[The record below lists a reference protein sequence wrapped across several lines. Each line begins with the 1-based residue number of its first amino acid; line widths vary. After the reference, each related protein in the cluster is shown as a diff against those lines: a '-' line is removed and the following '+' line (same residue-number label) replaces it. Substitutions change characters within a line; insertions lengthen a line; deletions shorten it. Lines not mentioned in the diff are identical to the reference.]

1 MNPNVIL
8 NQLLSNAQ
16 INSNP
21 ILNNAVNMY
30 RNNDINGLKQ
40 LCENVCRERGLDINQ
55 ISSQIIS
62 QFK

>member
-21 ILNNAVNMY
+21 ILNNAFNMY

-55 ISSQIIS
+55 ISSQIMS
-62 QFK
+62 QFR